1 MTCLL
6 ARAAR
11 ALKYSRRL
19 VRGVAASASGFSES
33 NLGTVWVRWTCR
45 MC

>member
-19 VRGVAASASGFSES
+19 AGGAASACDSSES
-33 NLGTVWVRWTCR
+33 NLGTVWVLWTC
-45 MC
+45 